1 MRPIEIKFNEELDA
15 ADGMMIMGI
24 ADVVDNSKNKL
35 LTAEARLSSGSLQQ
49 MIGSGSGPPVGSGS
63 GPPVDSG
70 CDKAVDCA
78 SFLGQGASNAVM
90 PGAMGI
96 AADEGAAY
104 GQPVGKSGRDHGCC
118 VRCTA
123 TTERCWNWMLDGLFR
138 EHARTFGE
146 EFVVRRKLM
155 YIQVHW
161 ADLSTAPR
169 PCLSTHS
176 RSHTHIHIHHGM
188 KSKELKT

>member
-1 MRPIEIKFNEELDA
+1 MRPIEIKFNQELDA
-15 ADGMMIMGI
+15 ADGMMLMGI

-35 LTAEARLSSGSLQQ
+35 LTAEARLSSGSLHQ
-49 MIGSGSGPPVGSGS
+49 MIGSGSGA
-63 GPPVDSG
+63 PVDWTC

-78 SFLGQGASNAVM
+78 SCVGQGASNAVI

-96 AADEGAAY
+96 AADVAY
-104 GQPVGKSGRDHGCC
+104 EQPIGKSWRDHGCC

-123 TTERCWNWMLDGLFR
+123 ATERCWNWMLDGLFR

-169 PCLSTHS
+169 PCLFTHS
-176 RSHTHIHIHHGM
+176 QSHTHIHSLSLVLVVMM